1 MLFSVSVRSYYISA
15 VKGICEVCRHCHSE
29 IFLYTAG
36 KVQMQGLLLV
46 SQMPISDVA
55 VDLTYCAWRN
65 RPLLGLNY
73 SN

>member
-1 MLFSVSVRSYYISA
+1 MKSVGIAIVRFSFTLQ
-15 VKGICEVCRHCHSE
+15 VKC
-29 IFLYTAG
+29 
-36 KVQMQGLLLV
+36 KMQCLLLV